1 MKCYKRIIPL
11 ILACMMLAGCG
22 QNVYKKGVES
32 LENKDY
38 EAAQENFRKAV
49 EEKKNVADSYRG
61 LGIAYYEQE
70 KYKDALA
77 AFENAVSAGTK
88 ETGTI
93 CNMMAVCK
101 MQTENY
107 EDAISYYEKALD
119 HSDCSDDMKQEIQFN
134 VIVCYEKLEDWD
146 NAKAKLEDYVT
157 AYPDDE
163 KAAISTFF
171 DYFYDDAR
179 YTEWVDMEGFLP
191 ATKSG
196 GEALAAANEDM
207 ASWIDI
213 LDSCKFYPTAKAEW
227 ADVKQGVI
235 NVEQNALLGGDVQE
249 LLDDLQAE
257 IAG

>member
-22 QNVYKKGVES
+22 QNVYKKAVES
-32 LENKDY
+32 LKNKDY
-38 EAAQENFRKAV
+38 KAAQENFQKAV
-49 EEKKNVADSYRG
+49 EDKKN
-61 LGIAYYEQE
+61 
-70 KYKDALA
+70 ALA

-157 AYPDDE
+157 EYPDDE
-163 KAAISTFF
+163 KAAKE
-171 DYFYDDAR
+171 A
-179 YTEWVDMEGFLP
+179 EFLK
-191 ATKSG
+191 TR
-196 GEALAAANEDM
+196 
-207 ASWIDI
+207 
-213 LDSCKFYPTAKAEW
+213 
-227 ADVKQGVI
+227 
-235 NVEQNALLGGDVQE
+235 
-249 LLDDLQAE
+249 
-257 IAG
+257 

>member
-38 EAAQENFRKAV
+38 AAAQENFRKAV
-49 EEKKNVADSYRG
+49 EDKKNVADSYRG

-70 KYKDALA
+70 KYKDPLA
-77 AFENAVSAGTK
+77 AFEKAVSAGTK

-163 KAAISTFF
+163 KAAKE
-171 DYFYDDAR
+171 A
-179 YTEWVDMEGFLP
+179 EFLK
-191 ATKSG
+191 TR
-196 GEALAAANEDM
+196 
-207 ASWIDI
+207 
-213 LDSCKFYPTAKAEW
+213 
-227 ADVKQGVI
+227 
-235 NVEQNALLGGDVQE
+235 
-249 LLDDLQAE
+249 
-257 IAG
+257 

>member
-22 QNVYKKGVES
+22 QNVYKRVWKVWKIRWCS
-32 LENKDY
+32 ST
-38 EAAQENFRKAV
+38 ENFQKAV
-49 EEKKNVADSYRG
+49 EDKKNVADSYRG

-163 KAAISTFF
+163 KAAKE
-171 DYFYDDAR
+171 A
-179 YTEWVDMEGFLP
+179 EFLK
-191 ATKSG
+191 TR
-196 GEALAAANEDM
+196 
-207 ASWIDI
+207 
-213 LDSCKFYPTAKAEW
+213 
-227 ADVKQGVI
+227 
-235 NVEQNALLGGDVQE
+235 
-249 LLDDLQAE
+249 
-257 IAG
+257 

>member
-1 MKCYKRIIPL
+1 M
-11 ILACMMLAGCG
+11 
-22 QNVYKKGVES
+22 
-32 LENKDY
+32 
-38 EAAQENFRKAV
+38 
-49 EEKKNVADSYRG
+49 ADSYRG

-119 HSDCSDDMKQEIQFN
+119 YSDCSDDMKQEIQFN

-146 NAKAKLEDYVT
+146 NAKAKLEDYVA

-163 KAAISTFF
+163 KAAKE
-171 DYFYDDAR
+171 A
-179 YTEWVDMEGFLP
+179 EFLK
-191 ATKSG
+191 TR
-196 GEALAAANEDM
+196 
-207 ASWIDI
+207 
-213 LDSCKFYPTAKAEW
+213 
-227 ADVKQGVI
+227 
-235 NVEQNALLGGDVQE
+235 
-249 LLDDLQAE
+249 
-257 IAG
+257 

>member
-11 ILACMMLAGCG
+11 ILVCMMLAGCG

-38 EAAQENFRKAV
+38 AAAQENFQKAV
-49 EEKKNVADSYRG
+49 EDKKNVADSYRG
-61 LGIAYYEQE
+61 LGI
-70 KYKDALA
+70 

-163 KAAISTFF
+163 KAAKE
-171 DYFYDDAR
+171 A
-179 YTEWVDMEGFLP
+179 EFLK
-191 ATKSG
+191 TR
-196 GEALAAANEDM
+196 
-207 ASWIDI
+207 
-213 LDSCKFYPTAKAEW
+213 
-227 ADVKQGVI
+227 
-235 NVEQNALLGGDVQE
+235 
-249 LLDDLQAE
+249 
-257 IAG
+257 

>member
-11 ILACMMLAGCG
+11 ILVCMMLAGCG

-38 EAAQENFRKAV
+38 AAAQENFQKAV
-49 EEKKNVADSYRG
+49 EDKKNVADSYRG

-107 EDAISYYEKALD
+107 EDAISY
-119 HSDCSDDMKQEIQFN
+119 
-134 VIVCYEKLEDWD
+134 LE
-146 NAKAKLEDYVT
+146 
-157 AYPDDE
+157 
-163 KAAISTFF
+163 
-171 DYFYDDAR
+171 
-179 YTEWVDMEGFLP
+179 M
-191 ATKSG
+191 
-196 GEALAAANEDM
+196 
-207 ASWIDI
+207 
-213 LDSCKFYPTAKAEW
+213 
-227 ADVKQGVI
+227 
-235 NVEQNALLGGDVQE
+235 VEL
-249 LLDDLQAE
+249 
-257 IAG
+257 I

>member
-38 EAAQENFRKAV
+38 AAAQENFQKAV
-49 EEKKNVADSYRG
+49 EDKKNVADSYRG

-77 AFENAVSAGTK
+77 AFEK
-88 ETGTI
+88 
-93 CNMMAVCK
+93 
-101 MQTENY
+101 
-107 EDAISYYEKALD
+107 AISYYEKALD
-119 HSDCSDDMKQEIQFN
+119 HSDCADDMKQEIQFN

-163 KAAISTFF
+163 KAAKE
-171 DYFYDDAR
+171 A
-179 YTEWVDMEGFLP
+179 EFLK
-191 ATKSG
+191 TR
-196 GEALAAANEDM
+196 
-207 ASWIDI
+207 
-213 LDSCKFYPTAKAEW
+213 
-227 ADVKQGVI
+227 
-235 NVEQNALLGGDVQE
+235 
-249 LLDDLQAE
+249 
-257 IAG
+257 

>member
-1 MKCYKRIIPL
+1 MRCYKRIVPL

-38 EAAQENFRKAV
+38 EAAQENFQKAV
-49 EEKKNVADSYRG
+49 EDKKNVADSYRG

-134 VIVCYEKLEDWD
+134 VIVCYEKLED
-146 NAKAKLEDYVT
+146 YVT

-163 KAAISTFF
+163 KAAKE
-171 DYFYDDAR
+171 A
-179 YTEWVDMEGFLP
+179 EFLK
-191 ATKSG
+191 TR
-196 GEALAAANEDM
+196 
-207 ASWIDI
+207 
-213 LDSCKFYPTAKAEW
+213 
-227 ADVKQGVI
+227 
-235 NVEQNALLGGDVQE
+235 
-249 LLDDLQAE
+249 
-257 IAG
+257 